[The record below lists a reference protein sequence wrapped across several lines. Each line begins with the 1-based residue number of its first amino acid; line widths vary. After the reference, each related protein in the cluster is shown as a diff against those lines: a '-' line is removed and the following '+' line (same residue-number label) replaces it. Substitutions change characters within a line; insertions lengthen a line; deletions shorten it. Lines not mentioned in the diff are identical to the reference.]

1 MNWKSVR
8 WILIIIFALLN
19 LVLFGYGRV
28 INRQMYEVPE
38 ARMLDLKA
46 RFADWGYA
54 LPEQLSS
61 THYPAAELILQESDL
76 ESRADQYWDTDYEK
90 SYMVD
95 ARMLY
100 TCGTETLTV
109 DRDHSNMVYTQN
121 RPAYDFSLDKEQWET
136 KALETARKMT
146 KVEDLTR
153 IRRVKTTG
161 DTIVYTFC
169 ERYDGQLLFANQTV
183 VTVTNGAVVRASMTQ
198 YKIQGYETRKLNQ
211 YPVDEMLYSG
221 LKQLGPAAEGRSTP
235 ESLEVFFG
243 YQIHSIEEDGI
254 YCVPMVAVIREDG
267 SGLRINRF
275 TDTSTVLS

>member
-1 MNWKSVR
+1 
-8 WILIIIFALLN
+8 
-19 LVLFGYGRV
+19 
-28 INRQMYEVPE
+28 
-38 ARMLDLKA
+38 
-46 RFADWGYA
+46 
-54 LPEQLSS
+54 
-61 THYPAAELILQESDL
+61 
-76 ESRADQYWDTDYEK
+76 
-90 SYMVD
+90 
-95 ARMLY
+95 
-100 TCGTETLTV
+100 
-109 DRDHSNMVYTQN
+109 
-121 RPAYDFSLDKEQWET
+121 
-136 KALETARKMT
+136 MT